1 MRPSLIVLA
10 AVVVVGGIIIALGF
24 QTNDETAVPQ
34 APDAYQQL
42 EKYKTELEK
51 VNQYNKDILE
61 DLQTQI
67 ENSDNENLEQLR
79 EEIDVLKRVIDE
91 NKKELEDVIQRLTEM
106 QTGP

>member
-24 QTNDETAVPQ
+24 QTNDKTAIPQ

-67 ENSDNENLEQLR
+67 ENSDDANLEQLR
-79 EEIDVLKRVIDE
+79 EEVDVLRRVIDE